1 MKNTKEGFPPIA
13 DERATVLILGTM
25 PGEESLKKKEYYGN
39 PRNTFWKI
47 MARLFEFEHAAIYEE
62 RTKILKNNKIA
73 LWDVMQACERQGS
86 LDSAIIDS
94 SIAENDFVSF
104 YSSHL
109 NIRHVFFNGIKAEKE
124 YRKRVLPRLSAEA
137 KGIKYSRL
145 PSTSPAMARLSFDE
159 KLLEWSNIKKKA
171 ETLNETT
178 TSLHSFV
185 V

>member
-47 MARLFEFEHAAIYEE
+47 MARLFEFKHTATYEE
-62 RTKILKNNKIA
+62 RTRILKKNKIA
-73 LWDVMQACERQGS
+73 LWDVIQACERQGS

-94 SIAENDFVSF
+94 SVAENNFVSF
-104 YSSHL
+104 YNSHL
-109 NIRHVFFNGIKAEKE
+109 NIKHVFFNGARAEKE
-124 YRKRVLPRLSAEA
+124 YRKRVLPRLSSEA
-137 KGIKYSRL
+137 KEIECSRL

-159 KLLEWSNIKKKA
+159 KLLEWSNIKKHTKA
-171 ETLNETT
+171 N
-178 TSLHSFV
+178 
-185 V
+185 